1 MRQYQVREGKDH
13 TIDNL
18 AGRSERARL
27 GGDWAVSSILLTRK
41 IRDVVRWDLRTM

>member
-1 MRQYQVREGKDH
+1 MKRIKREK
-13 TIDNL
+13 TRID
-18 AGRSERARL
+18 AIRSERARL